1 MVYVVSKSGRP
12 LMPTEHCGKVKHLL
26 KDGKAKV
33 LHREP
38 FTIQLLYETT
48 EYVQATTLGVDT
60 GSGTFGAAVVTDD
73 SHKVLYMSEVEVRN
87 DIATKMK
94 KRSRYRRDRR
104 NRKTRYRK
112 ARFDNRKNS
121 IKKDRFSPTMQS
133 KINAH
138 EREINFIKS
147 ILPVTH
153 LVIETGT
160 FDMAL
165 MKNPALAN
173 PKIACWGYQKGPNYG
188 YANTKAMVKARDGYK
203 CAICKGK
210 HKDSQLDVH
219 HIIYRNQGGSDEP
232 ENLITLCHTCHKKLH
247 AGEITLSRKGKKKG
261 TLSYAT
267 QMNSIRKQ
275 LLAHHPEAIETFGYI
290 TSENCQL
297 YNLPKTHCVDAAV
310 IASDVYKPVFA
321 TQDVFYKRC
330 ISKGKYQRTKGVRS
344 EKSMPTGKIAGF
356 KQFDKVKYQN
366 GFYFIKGRMST
377 GRAILPDINGKKID
391 FPHVPKLKDM
401 QRITARKSI
410 ICTTAKIDLKVS

>member
-1 MVYVVSKSGRP
+1 MVYVISMSGRP
-12 LMPTEHCGKVKHLL
+12 LMPTERCGKVKHLL

-33 LHREP
+33 IHREP

-48 EYVQATTLGVDT
+48 EYTQTTTLGVDT
-60 GSGTFGAAVVTDD
+60 GSGTFGAAVVADD

-87 DIATKMK
+87 DIAKKMK
-94 KRSRYRRDRR
+94 QRSGYRRNRR
-104 NRKTRYRK
+104 YRKTRYRK

-138 EREINFIKS
+138 EREIKFVKS

-153 LVIETGT
+153 LVFETGA

-165 MKNPALAN
+165 MKNPALAK
-173 PKIACWGYQKGPNYG
+173 PEIARWGYQKGPNYG
-188 YANTKAMVKARDGYK
+188 FANTKAMVRARDNYT

-210 HKDSQLDVH
+210 HKDRRLDVH
-219 HIIYRNQGGSDEP
+219 HIIFRSQGGSDEA

-247 AGEITLSRKGKKKG
+247 DGEILYSGKGKKKG
-261 TLSYAT
+261 SLSFAT

-297 YNLPKTHCVDAAV
+297 YELPKAHCIDATI
-310 IASDVYKPVFA
+310 IASDVYKPIFA
-321 TQDVFYKRC
+321 TQDVLYKRC
-330 ISKGKYQRTKGVRS
+330 ISKGKYQRTKGIRS
-344 EKSMPTGKIAGF
+344 EKSMPKTKIAGF
-356 KQFDKVKYQN
+356 KQFDKVKYQSKI
-366 GFYFIKGRMST
+366 YFIKGRMSN
-377 GRAILPDINGKKID
+377 GYAVLSDIYGTKID
-391 FPHVPKLKDM
+391 FSHVPKLKDM
-401 QRITARKSI
+401 QRITARKST
-410 ICTTAKIDLKVS
+410 ICMTAKIDLRAS